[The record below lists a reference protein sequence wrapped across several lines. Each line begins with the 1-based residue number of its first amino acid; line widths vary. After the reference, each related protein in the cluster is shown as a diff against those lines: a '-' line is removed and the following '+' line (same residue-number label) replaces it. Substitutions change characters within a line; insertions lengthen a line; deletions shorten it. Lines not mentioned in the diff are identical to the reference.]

1 MIKALWA
8 FVAII
13 SQVVICMLCDYS
25 YGYGY
30 SLVLFIGFIAANIV
44 FVIVYHL
51 EQSK

>member
-8 FVAII
+8 FFTIVLQTI
-13 SQVVICMLCDYS
+13 ICMLCEYN